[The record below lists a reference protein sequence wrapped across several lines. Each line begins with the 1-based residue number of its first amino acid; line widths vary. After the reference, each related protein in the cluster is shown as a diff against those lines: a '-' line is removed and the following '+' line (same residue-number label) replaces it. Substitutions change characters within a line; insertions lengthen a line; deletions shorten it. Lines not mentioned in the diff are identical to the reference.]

1 MTKRHTLLTRQD
13 LKIYATERLTDAP
26 DGGGLMTAQELTG
39 APGEL
44 MPTPSDVDRTQGR
57 FNARSVHAG
66 VRRPDATPLWGA
78 HVIISKPPKAANVSY
93 LLYRGVK
100 YGESRADIVKRI
112 AAYAVATI
120 ESRMTLLSV
129 QSLGSRII
137 QAYQRPG
144 EPLPLIGDV
153 YCLRQDKRGYPRQ
166 EQYIKVIRVSSEDRT
181 FTDAGSGKD
190 FIRTVVK
197 MEISTALTADFIG
210 VDYPSIAYADPACKL
225 RETHIADGAQ
235 YYGVKPLV
243 EAIRKGVMTL
253 RVPSLMEKLVPTSQ
267 IETSHTDLTAAGQQ
281 QLIFDAA
288 KGESTLAGATALNS
302 NSALYAGN
310 SITPGS
316 VRLVAGAT
324 TITDHGGDLV
334 SGDKSVGTVD
344 YARGEL
350 RFAETLS
357 SSGWWTLYFRPAA
370 EFLQVAD
377 TASIPVTI
385 NNRGYNYS
393 MTIIPSP
400 APGSL
405 VVSYRA
411 QGRWYDLRDDGSGA
425 LRGGSAGHGS
435 GTLNY
440 RTGTVTITCG
450 EQPDVASEVM
460 FAWGSQAT
468 VHNRADSTPTATML
482 IQLEAGLAPNTVKL
496 AWTDNG
502 AAKTAQD
509 DGAGNITGAWAGT
522 VDYRTGAI
530 TLTSYPG
537 GEQRLDVKV
546 DYSVG
551 PPQSAEWKAP
561 VRDGSGNVNLNLGQT
576 QIKPRSVEL
585 IYNVL
590 IEDYDHKVQAGE
602 AYTRQVDPY
611 VTVRDDG
618 AGALRDAGGVSRGS
632 INYTTGV
639 IQLKP
644 EAVVR
649 IPKAKYN
656 KVPMGEKVVTN
667 GTTQTVT
674 PLYRLVF
681 AGYEY
686 IEALAAAPIDDS
698 FVVSAKF
705 RGQQTEDARS
715 KKATSGVL
723 RIDLLPTLDE
733 RIVPG
738 SVRFAIGA
746 ETYFDRRG
754 EIYWRLDA
762 ATGAAARIGTI
773 NYESGIA
780 TVEQSPNGALSLQAL
795 AGTVS
800 ANPVDAAVWRIPSA
814 PVSPGSLQITAT
826 PLTGGQINVRADN
839 GGKISGKGV
848 EGQVDYESGVVRLRF
863 GRLVTAAGNESAY
876 WYNADAVDSNG
887 KIWQPLPVYAD
898 TIRYNA
904 VSYTYLPLDTGTIGI
919 DPVRLPSDGRVP
931 IYRRGDM
938 IVIGHRLE
946 EDIGSAH
953 TAGQTVQLSRG
964 DVDSICL
971 HDAKGVPIE
980 AKWYDYD
987 LERGTITWATPLDLS
1002 AYTLPITAHHAREEE
1017 NRLIAVDIDGT
1028 LTLQF
1033 ATGRD
1038 YPADETYISS
1048 ALIGGDLQVR
1058 ATAPFGQKAWTR
1070 VWSDERIGDD
1080 ISARLNV
1087 KDYPIQL
1094 TDDGATTDRWAIVW
1108 RDGTQFDLYSEAL
1121 GLVTRTDALQDL
1133 APINPAG
1140 GKPYFTLP
1148 KGAFG
1153 IAGGASGWQA
1163 GEVVRFN
1170 TFGTH
1175 LGVWVLR
1182 AIQPSAQRQTEDDG
1196 FTMCL
1201 RGNTTE
1207 I

>member
-1 MTKRHTLLTRQD
+1 MAQRKTLLTRQD

-78 HVIISKPPKAANVSY
+78 HVIISKPPKASNVSY

-100 YGESRADIVKRI
+100 YGEVRADIVKRI

-153 YCLRQDKRGYPRQ
+153 YCLRQDKRGYPQQ

-324 TITDHGGDLV
+324 TITDRGGDLV

-385 NNRGYNYS
+385 NNRTYNYS
-393 MTIIPSP
+393 MTILPVP

-496 AWTDNG
+496 SWTDNG

-509 DGAGNITGAWAGT
+509 DGAGNITGVWAGT

-537 GEQRLDVKV
+537 GEQRLNVKV

-551 PPQSAEWKAP
+551 PPQQAEWKAP
-561 VRDGSGNVNLNLGQT
+561 LRDGSGNINVSLGQT

-618 AGALRDAGGVSRGS
+618 AGALRDAGGVSRGT

-639 IQLKP
+639 IKLKP
-644 EAVVR
+644 DAVVK
-649 IPKAKYN
+649 IPKAIYRKE
-656 KVPMGEKVVTN
+656 PMGEKVVTN

-698 FVVSAKF
+698 FVVSAKY

-723 RIDLLPTLDE
+723 RIDLLPTLAE
-733 RIVPG
+733 QIVPG
-738 SVRFAIGA
+738 SVRFAIGG
-746 ETYFDRRG
+746 EVYFDRRG
-754 EIYWRLDA
+754 ELYWRLDSNS
-762 ATGAAARIGTI
+762 GAASRVGSID
-773 NYESGIA
+773 YQSGIA
-780 TVEQSPNGALSLQAL
+780 TVEQAPAGTLALQAL

-814 PVSPGSLQITAT
+814 PVSPGSVQITAT

-863 GRLVTAAGNESAY
+863 GKLVTAAGNESAY

-898 TIRYNA
+898 SIRYNA

-938 IVIGHRLE
+938 IVIGHRLT

-987 LERGTITWATPLDLS
+987 LAHGTITWATPLDLS
-1002 AYTLPITAHHAREEE
+1002 AYTLPITAGHAREEE

-1058 ATAPFGQKAWTR
+1058 ATAPFGQKSWTR

-1094 TDDGATTDRWAIVW
+1094 ADDGATTDRWAIVW

-1133 APINPAG
+1133 APINPAS